1 MDIARLKSVPLFAD
15 VPDDELRTIAPF
27 AAETAVEAG
36 RELVKEGQYS
46 YEFMAIEEGEAEVVR
61 NGEHVARLGP
71 GEFFGEIGVLE
82 RTLRTAS
89 VVATTPMRLLT
100 LSQWDLK
107 RVGGAIDEIRA
118 TLEQRQA
125 RGAQGT

>member
-1 MDIARLKSVPLFAD
+1 MDIARLKTVPLFAD

-61 NGEHVARLGP
+61 NGGR
-71 GEFFGEIGVLE
+71 
-82 RTLRTAS
+82 RYT
-89 VVATTPMRLLT
+89 
-100 LSQWDLK
+100 
-107 RVGGAIDEIRA
+107 
-118 TLEQRQA
+118 
-125 RGAQGT
+125 